1 MKGFANISHVQKL
14 QDFFIPKFE
23 SFGARIDEFLQD
35 NEKVRECIIRFDKT
49 ICDKAQKSELLTM
62 REKLE
67 KSFIS
72 LSYAD
77 GIEAKIDS
85 VINSI

>member
-1 MKGFANISHVQKL
+1 
-14 QDFFIPKFE
+14 
-23 SFGARIDEFLQD
+23 
-35 NEKVRECIIRFDKT
+35 
-49 ICDKAQKSELLTM
+49 M

-72 LSYAD
+72 LSHAD

-85 VINSI
+85 VINSIQE